1 MRIIAD
7 TQSATKHIS
16 RIIAH
21 GKRVKDANLAKET
34 PRSKKILE
42 LFIHKVKA
50 LLKKNRCLS
59 AMSKFLSLII
69 SYSYTDIIYVLTYY
83 VPYHFI
89 MTATILLKPKD
100 IDGTIIINRDDD
112 TVETEDHSDN
122 DEGEE
127 DQEED
132 QDEDDNSEAG
142 YLTDDQSVV

>member
-1 MRIIAD
+1 M
-7 TQSATKHIS
+7 
-16 RIIAH
+16 
-21 GKRVKDANLAKET
+21 KDANLAKET

-83 VPYHFI
+83 VLYHFI

-100 IDGTIIINRDDD
+100 IDGTIIINKDDD
-112 TVETEDHSDN
+112 TVETEDHTDN

-127 DQEED
+127 NQEEED